1 MNHVISHYYS
11 ILVQHSWF
19 TWHTWTDAGGAMLQA
34 VLKGNLEALKKAR
47 EMQRMEGIQPV
58 DWWRVYIYILVTI

>member
-1 MNHVISHYYS
+1 
-11 ILVQHSWF
+11 
-19 TWHTWTDAGGAMLQA
+19 MLQA

-58 DWWRVYIYILVTI
+58 D

>member
-1 MNHVISHYYS
+1 
-11 ILVQHSWF
+11 
-19 TWHTWTDAGGAMLQA
+19 MLQA